1 MYQILILFFVLSL
14 LICPFVSFR
23 YSTGKYKNHKVSR
36 KKAYLYFLFITSL
49 PIIVFIV
56 FSLVLVGV
64 EELTGK
70 SIIPESAAR
79 SFIVFVAFGLLL
91 LLNLSIVFIVYI
103 RKINRDKKI

>member
-14 LICPFVSFR
+14 LICPFISFR
-23 YSTGKYKNHKVSR
+23 YSTGKYKKHKVSR

-49 PIIVFIV
+49 PIIVF
-56 FSLVLVGV
+56 SLVLVGA